1 MSLPR
6 KQKKETVDLTFWH
19 KRHGVIYSRKGGW
32 VVGEAVYNH
41 GYSMMDELVG
51 KASFFQVLILNVT
64 GRMVER
70 RLADWLENIFICL
83 SWPDARI
90 WCNQVGSLGGTMRTS
105 PVAAVCSGVLA
116 ADSPMYGSAPLLAAS
131 QFIVDALLK
140 KNKGM
145 PVAEIVKLQQRRPG
159 MPPNIVGY
167 ARPVASGD
175 ERVPAMKRVSSEL
188 GYTSGEHLTL
198 AFEIEGFL
206 LEKFNESMNIGGYI
220 AGFLSDQEFNPQE
233 IYRMC
238 SMVVNSGVH
247 ACYVESMENPPESF
261 FPLRCDDIDYQ
272 GVPSRPVPARG

>member
-1 MSLPR
+1 MSSPR
-6 KQKKETVDLTFWH
+6 KPKKETGNPAFWH

-41 GYSMMDELVG
+41 GYSMMDDFVG

-70 RLADWLENIFICL
+70 RLADWLENIFISM

-90 WCNQVGSLGGTMRTS
+90 WCNQIGSLGGTMQTS
-105 PVAAVCSGVLA
+105 PVAAICSGVLA
-116 ADSPMYGSAPLLAAS
+116 ADSPMYGSAPLRAAS
-131 QFIVDALLK
+131 QFIVDALGK

-145 PVAEIVKLQQRRPG
+145 AVAEIVKSYQRRPG
-159 MPPNIVGY
+159 IPPNIVGY
-167 ARPVASGD
+167 ARPVAKGD
-175 ERVPAMKRVSSEL
+175 ERIPAMQRVGKQL
-188 GYTSGEHLTL
+188 GYTPGEHLTL
-198 AFEIEGFL
+198 AFEIEEFL
-206 LEKFNESMNIGGYI
+206 LENFNESMNIGGYV
-220 AGFLSDQEFNPQE
+220 AGFLSDQKFSPHE

-247 ACYVESMENPPESF
+247 ACYVEAMDNPPESF

-272 GVPSRPVPARG
+272 GSEPREVPFP